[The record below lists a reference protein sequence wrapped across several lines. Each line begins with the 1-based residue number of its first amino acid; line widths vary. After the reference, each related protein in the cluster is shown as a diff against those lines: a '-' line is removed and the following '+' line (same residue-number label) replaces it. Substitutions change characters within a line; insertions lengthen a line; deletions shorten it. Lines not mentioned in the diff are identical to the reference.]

1 VVYAIVTNT
10 GIRAQALYDIVVEN
24 VPQGVTSKYITGPL
38 SIVGG
43 EARVLAV
50 LLPEKEKLSDTEL
63 RDLAFIEAKTPEQ
76 TTVML
81 DNVMDV
87 DLLAA
92 KELAQAYEPIARAQL
107 DTYLTLD
114 KAEERAD
121 R

>member
-1 VVYAIVTNT
+1 
-10 GIRAQALYDIVVEN
+10 
-24 VPQGVTSKYITGPL
+24 
-38 SIVGG
+38 
-43 EARVLAV
+43 
-50 LLPEKEKLSDTEL
+50 
-63 RDLAFIEAKTPEQ
+63 
-76 TTVML
+76 ML